1 MKKKIEF
8 ANLTSSLA
16 SWLLEKLKAAPLD
29 VGNIDEFKEG
39 IEGLLDGSNNSLMLE
54 IDDDITYEE
63 HCFDIIEIG
72 NLTIR
77 PKERRVLYNNKEVSL
92 TPKEYDILLFLVKN
106 RGEVLT
112 KEQILK
118 QLWDCDGNYID
129 NNTLTVYIRRLR
141 MKIEDD
147 PGRPERIVTVRGMGY
162 KWQVNF

>member
-29 VGNIDEFKEG
+29 IGNIDEFKEG

-54 IDDDITYEE
+54 IDDDTVYEE
-63 HCFDIIEIG
+63 HCFDVIEIG
-72 NLTIR
+72 DLTIR
-77 PKERRVLYNNKEVSL
+77 PKERRVLCNTQEISL

>member
-92 TPKEYDILLFLVKN
+92 TPKEYDILLFLVTVQVVVIISNNFSAALPLLDSCIK
-106 RGEVLT
+106 RSVPEITTIVT
-112 KEQILK
+112 IITTVK
-118 QLWDCDGNYID
+118 QLKSSGLLPNSE
-129 NNTLTVYIRRLR
+129 
-141 MKIEDD
+141 K
-147 PGRPERIVTVRGMGY
+147 
-162 KWQVNF
+162 

>member
-16 SWLLEKLKAAPLD
+16 SWILEKLKAAPLD

-112 KEQILK
+112 KEQIY
-118 QLWDCDGNYID
+118 QAVWDSEYLLDDSNIMAF
-129 NNTLTVYIRRLR
+129 IRKLR
-141 MKIEDD
+141 KKIEPNPDS
-147 PGRPERIVTVRGMGY
+147 PIYILTIWGIGY
-162 KWQVNF
+162 KFNDDL